1 MITGTVTARREA
13 RILITVFAQDQGQR
27 QVEAVIDTG
36 FNGYLTLPGSVLRE
50 LRLRSVGA
58 RAVTL
63 GDGSTAVLDLYRA
76 RLLWHDRE
84 RNVLVLQADGDPL
97 LGMAL
102 LDGSRMSVDV
112 VVDGIVRIEP
122 LT

>member
-1 MITGTVTARREA
+1 LASP
-13 RILITVFAQDQGQR
+13 D
-27 QVEAVIDTG
+27 
-36 FNGYLTLPGSVLRE
+36 
-50 LRLRSVGA
+50 
-58 RAVTL
+58 AVTL